1 VKKRMRALV
10 AARSRDVAPPPER
23 AADGTWPLAEPF
35 RVGDLV
41 IPNRVVQAPLAGI
54 GNRAFRA
61 QSRRHGAGLVVSEM
75 VAAHGIRHGNQR
87 TTSMLALGEG
97 ESPVAIQVFGGD
109 PDVMAEAARAVEAA
123 GADMVDINMG
133 CPVPKI
139 MKTGAGASL
148 LADPDRA
155 AAVIRAMSDAV
166 RIPVSVKMRRG
177 LRPGDMD
184 PAENARRFADAGAAL
199 ITIHPRA
206 AAEEYA
212 GTADHGISAEVVSA
226 VDVPVVIS
234 GDISDAAGAR
244 EALERTGAAGVMIG
258 RAGLGNPWVLG
269 AIARGDTDPRPGQSE
284 VIDELTAFCGDIAE
298 LMGPDRSCHYLRK
311 FHAWYLAGRGIDDDD
326 IQALIE
332 EPTYDGA
339 MARLASLRARAGAA
353 APA

>member
-1 VKKRMRALV
+1 MRALV
-10 AARSRDVAPPPER
+10 AARSRDTNPVPEP
-23 AADGTWPLAEPF
+23 AAGGTWPLAEPF

-61 QSRRHGAGLVVSEM
+61 QSRRHGAGLVISEM

-87 TTSMLALGEG
+87 TTSMLTLGED
-97 ESPVAIQVFGGD
+97 ETPVAIQVFGGD

-148 LADPDRA
+148 LAEPERA

-166 RIPVSVKMRRG
+166 GIPVSVKMRRG

-184 PAENARRFADAGAAL
+184 PAENARRFADSGAAL

-206 AAEEYA
+206 AAEEYS
-212 GTADHGISAEVVSA
+212 GTADHEISAKVVAA
-226 VDVPVVIS
+226 VDVPVLIS
-234 GDISDAAGAR
+234 GDIGDAASAR

-269 AIARGDTDPRPGQSE
+269 AIVRGEPDPRPGQAE
-284 VIDELTAFCGDIAE
+284 VIDELTAFCEDIAQ
-298 LMGPDRSCHYLRK
+298 LIGTDRSCHYLRK
-311 FHAWYLAGRGIDDDD
+311 FHSWYLAGRGIPDDD

-332 EPTYDGA
+332 EPTYEGA
-339 MARLASLRARAGAA
+339 MARLGVLRARVEAHA
-353 APA
+353 